1 MRSGGRR
8 GFALMAALMVT
19 LLVTVLALTAAALA
33 LLSRRT
39 SGSALAM
46 TAADALAES
55 DPPSLPIPVVVGSSL
70 LVAGP
75 HAVPGWSVDW
85 TVTRLGGDLL
95 MVRSE
100 ARRLGSAG
108 DELAHASL
116 SRLFLCRDSLP
127 PIRLPGGWLGTL

>member
-1 MRSGGRR
+1 MRPGDRR

-19 LLVTVLALTAAALA
+19 LLVTVLALTAASLA
-33 LLSRRT
+33 LLARRT

-55 DPPSLPIPVVVGSSL
+55 DPVSVPIPAVVGASL

-85 TVTRLGGDLL
+85 TVTRLGGGLL
-95 MVRSE
+95 LVRTE
-100 ARRLGSAG
+100 ARRLSSDG
-108 DELAHASL
+108 DELARGAL
-116 SRLFLCRDSLP
+116 SRLFRCRDSLP
-127 PIRLPGGWLGTL
+127 PIPLPGGWLGTL